1 MFCLLSLSFLE
12 TSSCPLPH
20 DVKLL
25 SRPLRGLSRK
35 SEESPLSAELR
46 SIQREEL
53 STLNGFVGRSSHSP
67 LGCRDPETVQRPAS
81 VAAPAATAA
90 APPAQS
96 HIHNMTQPP

>member
-35 SEESPLSAELR
+35 SEESPLTAELR

-53 STLNGFVGRSSHSP
+53 STLNGFVGWSSHSP
-67 LGCRDPETVQRPAS
+67 LGCRDPETAQRPAS

-90 APPAQS
+90 AAHAQEKTERPHS
-96 HIHNMTQPP
+96 VT